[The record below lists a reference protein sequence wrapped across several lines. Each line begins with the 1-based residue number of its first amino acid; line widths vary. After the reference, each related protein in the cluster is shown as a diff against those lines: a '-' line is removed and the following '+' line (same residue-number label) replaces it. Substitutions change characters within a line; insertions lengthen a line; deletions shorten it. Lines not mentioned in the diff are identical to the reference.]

1 MVNFKNID
9 YFRKTDEKIN
19 TRIGGIVSLLSLI
32 TIVTLIYTQLVVFLT
47 PIVKKGLF
55 VETGV
60 DVGSFVDMEMS
71 IVFPRAPCEIL
82 DM

>member
-55 VETGV
+55 VETTVGV
-60 DVGSFVDMEMS
+60 ESFVDMEMS

>member
-1 MVNFKNID
+1 VNFKNID

-32 TIVTLIYTQLVVFLT
+32 TIVTLIYTQLVVYLT
-47 PIVKKGLF
+47 PTVKKGLF
-55 VETGV
+55 VQSETDGE
-60 DVGSFVDMEMS
+60 SFVDMEMS

-82 DM
+82 DL